1 MPTDTTERGLERI
14 ICTALAGHPC
24 DPPPG
29 PTVGEPPVPYAGAGW
44 SGGNFHD
51 YDREYCVDLAQL
63 SAFLRATQPEAAESL
78 GLSEAGP
85 TRRRFLARLQVE
97 ISKRGTIDVLR
108 RLLADAAARGVGG
121 RYLVQHSAGSGKSNS
136 TARSAITCGSARAA
150 TGPSS
155 LSLADMSSAGR
166 RSAKRR

>member
-29 PTVGEPPVPYAGAGW
+29 PTVGEPPAPYAGSGW

-63 SAFLRATQPEAAESL
+63 SAFLRATQPEAAEAL
-78 GLSEAGP
+78 ALSEAGP

-97 ISKRGTIDVLR
+97 IIKRGTIDVLR
-108 RLLADAAARGVGG
+108 HGIRHGAHDLDLFYGTPPAAARATRPPDPRLPAGAQEPLPDLG
-121 RYLVQHSAGSGKSNS
+121 RFL
-136 TARSAITCGSARAA
+136 
-150 TGPSS
+150 
-155 LSLADMSSAGR
+155 GR
-166 RSAKRR
+166 T